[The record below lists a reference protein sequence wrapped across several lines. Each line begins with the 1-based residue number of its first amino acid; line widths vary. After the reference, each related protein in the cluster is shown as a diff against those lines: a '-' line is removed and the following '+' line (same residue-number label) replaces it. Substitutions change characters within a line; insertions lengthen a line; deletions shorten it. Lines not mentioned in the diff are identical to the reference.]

1 MSKFQII
8 TFSVIGVIILI
19 ALFTFMGAIP
29 SPKGSTQKFVEFKL
43 WGTIQQEGFNKF
55 VDLVSS
61 KNQKIFKINYI
72 KKDSEKYEN
81 ELANAFLTG
90 NAPDM
95 WMITQDMIWDH
106 RNKVELIPYKSLSY
120 KDFTDTFIEEAE
132 LLLIK
137 EGIIGIPIL
146 TDPMVL
152 YWNRDIFSSSGIAQP
167 PKYWDEV
174 VSYVPR
180 LTKIDS
186 AGNIYQS
193 GISMGEF
200 RNVNNAKEI
209 ISMLVL
215 QKMNRLAD
223 PEKKS
228 MVWDKNE
235 ISGASDIE
243 DAVRF
248 YTEFSDSKKQIYSW
262 NRSLKNSLDKFTNG
276 SLAMYFGFSSEAL
289 DIQEKNPHLNFG
301 IVSVPQI
308 RPKEGAIGA
317 NITFGRM
324 HSIVFSKMSPNKL
337 SAFNAV
343 SKMQDKE
350 LLEQFAD
357 SYFLMP
363 ATRGLLN
370 EGPLEKDKPYLDIFY
385 QSALQ
390 GHAWLEPKP
399 EKVSEIFKDMIESVS
414 SGEKKI
420 PEAVYTATYKLNEL
434 LSK

>member
-8 TFSVIGVIILI
+8 IFFIIGAVILI

-29 SPKGSTQKFVEFKL
+29 SPKGSTEKFTELKL
-43 WGTIQQEGFNKF
+43 WGTLRQEGFNKF
-55 VDLVSS
+55 IEMINL
-61 KNQKIFKINYI
+61 KNQKIFRINYT
-72 KKDSEKYEN
+72 KKDPEKYEN
-81 ELANAFLTG
+81 ELADSFLTES
-90 NAPDM
+90 APDM
-95 WMITQDMIWDH
+95 WIITQDMIWDH

-120 KDFTDTFIEEAE
+120 KDFTDSYIEEAE

-146 TDPMVL
+146 ADPMVL
-152 YWNRDIFSSSGIAQP
+152 YWNRDIFSSLGVAQA

-200 RNVNNAKEI
+200 SSVNNAKEI

-215 QKMNRLAD
+215 QKMNRIIN
-223 PEKKS
+223 PEEKS
-228 MVWDKNE
+228 MVWDRSK

-248 YTEFSDSKKQIYSW
+248 YTEFSDPKKQIYSW
-262 NRSLKNSLDKFTNG
+262 NRSLKNSLDKFTSG

-289 DIQEKNPHLNFG
+289 EIQEKNPHLNFG

-324 HSIVFSKMSPNKL
+324 YSIVFSKMSLNKS

-343 SKMQDKE
+343 LKMQDKE
-350 LLEQFAD
+350 LLEQLAN

-363 ATRGLLN
+363 VVREFLN
-370 EGPLEKDKPYLDIFY
+370 EGPLEKDKPYLDTFY

-420 PEAVYTATYKLNEL
+420 SEAVSAATYKLNEL

>member
-337 SAFNAV
+337 SAFNTV

-363 ATRGLLN
+363 ATRELLN

-390 GHAWLEPKP
+390 SHAWLEPKP

-434 LSK
+434 LLK